1 MRSCE
6 LFVSSN
12 GHMEKLASGLVKPFV
27 THLKV
32 AEEQVAQAFHSIK
45 LEVERQ
51 RNAETWFT
59 KGTLERFVRFVSTPE
74 ALEMVNTFDA
84 EMSQLEAARKI
95 YSQAGFNTALA
106 RASAAG
112 FNPDTV
118 SELQHF
124 SDHFGAHRLNEACN
138 KFILLCE
145 RRPDL
150 INQRKLGVEEPV
162 VRASWGSDMSIDD
175 PSEEPLRSHNV
186 RAHQSSLQNKHQ
198 HQQAGREQQ
207 LDLTQRQH
215 HFNQSKTSTFHSNT
229 SVPAQ
234 STVLNEKKEEDKKE
248 ESTWESSPSLP
259 SQPARLL
266 SVQDRINLFEN
277 KQKENSGGKPIA
289 VGKSVE
295 PRRLSS
301 DISSVP
307 AVEKAVL
314 RRWSGASDMSIDL
327 GNDKKDNGFTDS
339 PLCTP
344 SSSSVLSKNNVF
356 PTPSVDTKDQ
366 KVLNDTAN
374 SVKSD
379 ATSVSGFKG
388 QGEWQTHVGGFV
400 GKDEEVGLKGKV
412 NLKDQAGS
420 QAQLRSFTGRAEQA
434 TVDLGVRVKFR
445 GTLGADEKSS
455 GVEGGV
461 GDVESGNGVEDVKA
475 RDQPFS
481 QSLVRGSRTH
491 TRPLSGQLEGGFGV
505 KLREGSY
512 KEFESDQ
519 SVSPQQWR
527 SSTGEVE
534 QVTKEELTKVEDL
547 EVPRMKQSF
556 STVAAP
562 SVEQVQR
569 VRQSKGNQELNE
581 ELKMKANELEKLF
594 AEHKLRVP
602 GDQSGSTRKSK
613 PAELQV
619 EQAINSQYKKLTALE
634 ISPAQVQ
641 DKKTEAEPI
650 VSASDNANF
659 STPPM
664 KIVDQDCGGSLRQ
677 NFSEMSFSDDS
688 RGKFYEKYMQKRD
701 AKLREE
707 WGTKRAEK
715 EAKLKAMQDS
725 LERNR
730 AEMKAKFSGSADRLD
745 SGARARQRAEKLR
758 TYHSRSSIKRE
769 QHLVDS
775 IQSEEDEDP
784 SEFLEQKYYGQDR
797 SLGEVSLTDGAS
809 RSSQNKKLVLNRNFS
824 SSTPRTTA
832 APVPRSL
839 VKISNP
845 SSGKRR
851 VQSENTLAQSV
862 PNFSDFRKENTKPSS
877 GVSKTANRT
886 QVRTYAR
893 SKSTT
898 EEIPLAKEEKPRRSQ
913 SLRKSS
919 ASPTEFRDL
928 PRLNSD
934 DIVLSPLKFDKEQT
948 EQGLYE
954 KFSKNVESKPF
965 LRKGNGIGPGAGTS
979 IAKLKASVASEALKN
994 EEEYEESP
1002 FEAEDSVNVAK
1013 EEEEEEE
1020 DLETTEFEDCA
1031 NTENGKTGLSQESDK
1046 ISESENG
1053 DSLRSLSQISQ
1064 IDPSSVTELPA
1075 SVPSTFHVVGS
1086 LQDSPGESPVSWNSH
1101 MHNPFSYPHEISDID
1116 ASVESPI
1123 GSPASWNSHSLAQT
1137 EADAARMRKKWGSA
1151 QKPVLVANSSHNQS
1165 RKDVTKGFKRL
1176 LKFGR
1181 KSRGTESLVDWISAT
1196 TSEGDDDTE
1205 DGRDL
1210 ANRTSEDL
1218 RKSRMG
1224 FSQSHPSDYGFNESE
1239 LFHEQDQAI
1248 HSSIP
1253 APPANFKLRDDH
1265 MSGSSIKG
1273 LGLGRYIVLVIE
1285 LKSHWANISV
1295 PSNTLAQ
1302 TNLNLN
1308 CKGTPRGF
1316 RPTPFASQNDMS
1328 WQGELSW
1335 QFEPSGWQDNRNFG
1349 AVFSPWTPGTPSN
1362 ASRVFRR
1369 SANDYYLSR
1378 SYYGGFRRFTNPYY
1392 DYNSSC
1398 SVVTSGRLEL
1408 QSHAARDNDQTLVV
1422 HVKNYNS
1429 DGYGKSHHGVS
1440 TFQTKKKEPIGGFS
1454 PLATL
1459 DELSV
1464 TDYYTPEDAKR
1475 EVACLSETE
1484 SRWHSVSHAYME
1496 LEHDGISQIDHGMSH
1511 GGHHHHHHDHG
1522 ILHGGV
1528 LEHHHSGHPDILL
1541 EISGGTISSSN
1552 TYHYLRAVLG
1562 QDISFYDTEVS
1573 TGDVMHGIS
1582 SDVAQIQEMAH
1593 FVRQV
1598 CTFICGYTVGFLRSW
1613 KVSLVVFSVTPLM
1626 MSTGMAYKA
1635 IYVGLATKEEVSYK
1649 KAGGVAEQ
1657 AISSIRTVISFV
1669 AEDHLAE
1676 KYAEFL
1682 EKSVP
1687 IGAKIGFAKG
1697 IGMGVIYLV
1706 TYATWALAFWYG
1718 AILVSRGEIT
1728 GGAAIAC
1735 FFGVNVGGR
1744 GLALSL
1750 TYFAQ
1755 FAQGIVAAGRVY
1767 EIIDRIPD
1775 IDPYSSQGRTL
1786 SSVRG
1791 RIEFK
1796 SVTFTYPSRPDTLIL
1811 NSLNL
1816 VIPSSKTLALVGAS
1830 GGGKSTIFALI
1841 ERFYDPIK
1849 GVITLDGHDL
1859 KTLQVKWLRD
1869 QIGMVGQEPVLFA
1882 TSILENVMMGKEN
1895 ATKKEAIKACIAA
1908 NAHSFISGLPYGY
1921 DTQVG
1926 DKGTQ
1931 LSGGQKQRIALARA
1945 MVKDPQILLLDE
1957 PTSALDAESE
1967 SMVQQ
1972 AIDKTSNGRTTI
1984 VIAHRLATVRNANA
1998 IVVLD
2003 RGSVVEI
2010 GNHRQLMEK
2019 AGAYYN
2025 LVKLAS
2031 EAVSKPTGK
2040 EMGAYREAEYSMY
2053 GKSVDDS
2060 RSKNVEE
2067 TSRSTLRS
2075 RHLKSMHLENQTEEK
2090 MQEKP
2095 KPGQYQLS
2103 EIWKLQRPEIFML
2116 LFGFLS
2122 GMHAGAI
2129 LSVFPFLL
2137 GLALQIYFDPNP
2149 SKLKRDVGH
2158 ISLALL
2164 GLGIGCILTMTG
2176 QQGFCGWAGTKLT
2189 MRVRNLL
2196 FRSIL
2201 KQEPGWF
2208 DFDDNSTGVLVSKL
2222 SIDCISFRS
2231 VLGDRIS
2238 VLLMG
2243 LCSAA
2248 VGLGVSFY
2256 LEWRLTLLATV
2267 LTPFTLGAS
2276 YLSLIINVGP
2286 KLDNSS
2292 YAKASNIAAGAVSNI
2307 RTIATFSAQ
2316 EQIVR
2321 SFDRALDEPKKK
2333 SVKRSQILGL
2343 TLGFSQGAMYGAYT
2357 LTLWFGAYLVK
2368 EGKTNF
2374 GEVYKI
2380 FLILVLS
2387 SFSVGQL
2394 AGLAPDT
2401 TMARTAIPAIFDIIY
2416 RKPLIGNDQEKVRK
2430 IDRSKPLDIEL
2441 RMVSFAY
2448 PSRPEIT
2455 V

>member
-1 MRSCE
+1 MADSSFEIDHYSYDRSR
-6 LFVSSN
+6 N
-12 GHMEKLASGLVKPFV
+12 HR
-27 THLKV
+27 HR
-32 AEEQVAQAFHSIK
+32 
-45 LEVERQ
+45 RQ
-51 RNAETWFT
+51 RRHRT
-59 KGTLERFVRFVSTPE
+59 TP
-74 ALEMVNTFDA
+74 AT
-84 EMSQLEAARKI
+84 
-95 YSQAGFNTALA
+95 
-106 RASAAG
+106 
-112 FNPDTV
+112 
-118 SELQHF
+118 
-124 SDHFGAHRLNEACN
+124 
-138 KFILLCE
+138 
-145 RRPDL
+145 
-150 INQRKLGVEEPV
+150 
-162 VRASWGSDMSIDD
+162 
-175 PSEEPLRSHNV
+175 SHY
-186 RAHQSSLQNKHQ
+186 A
-198 HQQAGREQQ
+198 
-207 LDLTQRQH
+207 
-215 HFNQSKTSTFHSNT
+215 
-229 SVPAQ
+229 
-234 STVLNEKKEEDKKE
+234 
-248 ESTWESSPSLP
+248 SPSFTQF
-259 SQPARLL
+259 S
-266 SVQDRINLFEN
+266 STEISRI
-277 KQKENSGGKPIA
+277 ST
-289 VGKSVE
+289 
-295 PRRLSS
+295 
-301 DISSVP
+301 
-307 AVEKAVL
+307 L
-314 RRWSGASDMSIDL
+314 RR
-327 GNDKKDNGFTDS
+327 
-339 PLCTP
+339 
-344 SSSSVLSKNNVF
+344 
-356 PTPSVDTKDQ
+356 
-366 KVLNDTAN
+366 
-374 SVKSD
+374 
-379 ATSVSGFKG
+379 
-388 QGEWQTHVGGFV
+388 
-400 GKDEEVGLKGKV
+400 
-412 NLKDQAGS
+412 
-420 QAQLRSFTGRAEQA
+420 
-434 TVDLGVRVKFR
+434 
-445 GTLGADEKSS
+445 
-455 GVEGGV
+455 
-461 GDVESGNGVEDVKA
+461 
-475 RDQPFS
+475 
-481 QSLVRGSRTH
+481 
-491 TRPLSGQLEGGFGV
+491 
-505 KLREGSY
+505 
-512 KEFESDQ
+512 
-519 SVSPQQWR
+519 
-527 SSTGEVE
+527 
-534 QVTKEELTKVEDL
+534 
-547 EVPRMKQSF
+547 
-556 STVAAP
+556 
-562 SVEQVQR
+562 
-569 VRQSKGNQELNE
+569 
-581 ELKMKANELEKLF
+581 
-594 AEHKLRVP
+594 
-602 GDQSGSTRKSK
+602 
-613 PAELQV
+613 
-619 EQAINSQYKKLTALE
+619 
-634 ISPAQVQ
+634 
-641 DKKTEAEPI
+641 
-650 VSASDNANF
+650 
-659 STPPM
+659 
-664 KIVDQDCGGSLRQ
+664 
-677 NFSEMSFSDDS
+677 
-688 RGKFYEKYMQKRD
+688 
-701 AKLREE
+701 
-707 WGTKRAEK
+707 
-715 EAKLKAMQDS
+715 
-725 LERNR
+725 
-730 AEMKAKFSGSADRLD
+730 
-745 SGARARQRAEKLR
+745 
-758 TYHSRSSIKRE
+758 
-769 QHLVDS
+769 
-775 IQSEEDEDP
+775 
-784 SEFLEQKYYGQDR
+784 
-797 SLGEVSLTDGAS
+797 
-809 RSSQNKKLVLNRNFS
+809 
-824 SSTPRTTA
+824 
-832 APVPRSL
+832 
-839 VKISNP
+839 
-845 SSGKRR
+845 
-851 VQSENTLAQSV
+851 
-862 PNFSDFRKENTKPSS
+862 
-877 GVSKTANRT
+877 
-886 QVRTYAR
+886 
-893 SKSTT
+893 
-898 EEIPLAKEEKPRRSQ
+898 
-913 SLRKSS
+913 
-919 ASPTEFRDL
+919 
-928 PRLNSD
+928 
-934 DIVLSPLKFDKEQT
+934 
-948 EQGLYE
+948 
-954 KFSKNVESKPF
+954 
-965 LRKGNGIGPGAGTS
+965 
-979 IAKLKASVASEALKN
+979 
-994 EEEYEESP
+994 
-1002 FEAEDSVNVAK
+1002 
-1013 EEEEEEE
+1013 
-1020 DLETTEFEDCA
+1020 
-1031 NTENGKTGLSQESDK
+1031 
-1046 ISESENG
+1046 
-1053 DSLRSLSQISQ
+1053 
-1064 IDPSSVTELPA
+1064 
-1075 SVPSTFHVVGS
+1075 
-1086 LQDSPGESPVSWNSH
+1086 
-1101 MHNPFSYPHEISDID
+1101 
-1116 ASVESPI
+1116 
-1123 GSPASWNSHSLAQT
+1123 
-1137 EADAARMRKKWGSA
+1137 
-1151 QKPVLVANSSHNQS
+1151 
-1165 RKDVTKGFKRL
+1165 
-1176 LKFGR
+1176 
-1181 KSRGTESLVDWISAT
+1181 
-1196 TSEGDDDTE
+1196 
-1205 DGRDL
+1205 
-1210 ANRTSEDL
+1210 
-1218 RKSRMG
+1218 
-1224 FSQSHPSDYGFNESE
+1224 
-1239 LFHEQDQAI
+1239 
-1248 HSSIP
+1248 
-1253 APPANFKLRDDH
+1253 
-1265 MSGSSIKG
+1265 
-1273 LGLGRYIVLVIE
+1273 
-1285 LKSHWANISV
+1285 
-1295 PSNTLAQ
+1295 
-1302 TNLNLN
+1302 
-1308 CKGTPRGF
+1308 TPRGF

-1528 LEHHHSGHPDILL
+1528 LEHHHSGHHRMRHQVHDDCKSTSHHYGAESNHGYDDIDWKLRYGGDEEDDDEDEDEEDDDYDEEAPKQIGLFGLFKYSTKWDVVLVILGCLGALINGGALPWYSYLFGDFVNKISKLDDKSQMMKDVEKICLQMTLLAAIVAVGAYL
-1541 EISGGTISSSN
+1541 EISCWRLVGERSAHRIRTI
-1552 TYHYLRAVLG
+1552 YLRAVLG

-1582 SDVAQIQEMAH
+1582 SDVAQIQEVMGEKMAH

-2455 V
+2455 VLRDFCLKVKGGTMVALVGGSGSGKSTVIWLIQRFYDPDQGKVTMGGIDLRDLNVKWLRRQIALVGQEPALFAGSIRENIAFGNPQASWAEIEEAAMEAYIHKFISSLPQGYGTQVGQNGVQLSGGQKQRIAIARAILKRSRVLLLDEASSALDLESEKHVQKALRKVSKQATTVVVAHRLSTIREADMIAVVKDGAVVEYGSHDALLNSHLNGVYAGLVRAETEATAFA

>member
-1 MRSCE
+1 
-6 LFVSSN
+6 
-12 GHMEKLASGLVKPFV
+12 MEKLASGLVKPFV

-45 LEVERQ
+45 LDVERQ

-95 YSQAGFNTALA
+95 YSQGGRDQLSGALGGDGSGAVAGADATKKELLRAIDVRLIAVRQDLTTALA

-138 KFILLCE
+138 KFISLCE

-259 SQPARLL
+259 SQPARRL

-301 DISSVP
+301 DVSSVP

-434 TVDLGVRVKFR
+434 TVDLGVREKFR

-455 GVEGGV
+455 GVEGHRVVEGKWRGNSDIGETVGVNNQVGLQTQIGSSVGGV

-491 TRPLSGQLEGGFGV
+491 TGPLSGQLEGGFGV

-547 EVPRMKQSF
+547 EVPRMKVQKPFSAGPEQTMKLKGRRDETGSTYGNNKPVFPNKKVSEIQQSF

-594 AEHKLRVP
+594 AEHKLRIP

-745 SGARARQRAEKLR
+745 SGASARQRAEKLR

-1086 LQDSPGESPVSWNSH
+1086 LQDSPGESPVSWNSR

-1265 MSGSSIKG
+1265 MSGSSIK
-1273 LGLGRYIVLVIE
+1273 
-1285 LKSHWANISV
+1285 A
-1295 PSNTLAQ
+1295 
-1302 TNLNLN
+1302 
-1308 CKGTPRGF
+1308 PRSF
-1316 RPTPFASQNDMS
+1316 FS
-1328 WQGELSW
+1328 LS
-1335 QFEPSGWQDNRNFG
+1335 
-1349 AVFSPWTPGTPSN
+1349 
-1362 ASRVFRR
+1362 
-1369 SANDYYLSR
+1369 
-1378 SYYGGFRRFTNPYY
+1378 
-1392 DYNSSC
+1392 
-1398 SVVTSGRLEL
+1398 
-1408 QSHAARDNDQTLVV
+1408 
-1422 HVKNYNS
+1422 
-1429 DGYGKSHHGVS
+1429 
-1440 TFQTKKKEPIGGFS
+1440 
-1454 PLATL
+1454 
-1459 DELSV
+1459 
-1464 TDYYTPEDAKR
+1464 
-1475 EVACLSETE
+1475 
-1484 SRWHSVSHAYME
+1484 
-1496 LEHDGISQIDHGMSH
+1496 
-1511 GGHHHHHHDHG
+1511 
-1522 ILHGGV
+1522 
-1528 LEHHHSGHPDILL
+1528 
-1541 EISGGTISSSN
+1541 
-1552 TYHYLRAVLG
+1552 
-1562 QDISFYDTEVS
+1562 
-1573 TGDVMHGIS
+1573 
-1582 SDVAQIQEMAH
+1582 
-1593 FVRQV
+1593 
-1598 CTFICGYTVGFLRSW
+1598 
-1613 KVSLVVFSVTPLM
+1613 
-1626 MSTGMAYKA
+1626 
-1635 IYVGLATKEEVSYK
+1635 
-1649 KAGGVAEQ
+1649 
-1657 AISSIRTVISFV
+1657 
-1669 AEDHLAE
+1669 
-1676 KYAEFL
+1676 
-1682 EKSVP
+1682 
-1687 IGAKIGFAKG
+1687 
-1697 IGMGVIYLV
+1697 
-1706 TYATWALAFWYG
+1706 
-1718 AILVSRGEIT
+1718 
-1728 GGAAIAC
+1728 
-1735 FFGVNVGGR
+1735 
-1744 GLALSL
+1744 
-1750 TYFAQ
+1750 
-1755 FAQGIVAAGRVY
+1755 
-1767 EIIDRIPD
+1767 
-1775 IDPYSSQGRTL
+1775 
-1786 SSVRG
+1786 
-1791 RIEFK
+1791 
-1796 SVTFTYPSRPDTLIL
+1796 
-1811 NSLNL
+1811 
-1816 VIPSSKTLALVGAS
+1816 
-1830 GGGKSTIFALI
+1830 
-1841 ERFYDPIK
+1841 
-1849 GVITLDGHDL
+1849 
-1859 KTLQVKWLRD
+1859 
-1869 QIGMVGQEPVLFA
+1869 
-1882 TSILENVMMGKEN
+1882 
-1895 ATKKEAIKACIAA
+1895 
-1908 NAHSFISGLPYGY
+1908 
-1921 DTQVG
+1921 
-1926 DKGTQ
+1926 
-1931 LSGGQKQRIALARA
+1931 
-1945 MVKDPQILLLDE
+1945 
-1957 PTSALDAESE
+1957 
-1967 SMVQQ
+1967 
-1972 AIDKTSNGRTTI
+1972 
-1984 VIAHRLATVRNANA
+1984 
-1998 IVVLD
+1998 
-2003 RGSVVEI
+2003 
-2010 GNHRQLMEK
+2010 
-2019 AGAYYN
+2019 
-2025 LVKLAS
+2025 
-2031 EAVSKPTGK
+2031 
-2040 EMGAYREAEYSMY
+2040 
-2053 GKSVDDS
+2053 
-2060 RSKNVEE
+2060 
-2067 TSRSTLRS
+2067 
-2075 RHLKSMHLENQTEEK
+2075 
-2090 MQEKP
+2090 
-2095 KPGQYQLS
+2095 
-2103 EIWKLQRPEIFML
+2103 
-2116 LFGFLS
+2116 
-2122 GMHAGAI
+2122 
-2129 LSVFPFLL
+2129 
-2137 GLALQIYFDPNP
+2137 
-2149 SKLKRDVGH
+2149 
-2158 ISLALL
+2158 
-2164 GLGIGCILTMTG
+2164 
-2176 QQGFCGWAGTKLT
+2176 
-2189 MRVRNLL
+2189 
-2196 FRSIL
+2196 
-2201 KQEPGWF
+2201 
-2208 DFDDNSTGVLVSKL
+2208 
-2222 SIDCISFRS
+2222 SFRS
-2231 VLGDRIS
+2231 KGSDS
-2238 VLLMG
+2238 
-2243 LCSAA
+2243 
-2248 VGLGVSFY
+2248 
-2256 LEWRLTLLATV
+2256 
-2267 LTPFTLGAS
+2267 
-2276 YLSLIINVGP
+2276 
-2286 KLDNSS
+2286 KL
-2292 YAKASNIAAGAVSNI
+2292 
-2307 RTIATFSAQ
+2307 R
-2316 EQIVR
+2316 
-2321 SFDRALDEPKKK
+2321 
-2333 SVKRSQILGL
+2333 
-2343 TLGFSQGAMYGAYT
+2343 
-2357 LTLWFGAYLVK
+2357 
-2368 EGKTNF
+2368 
-2374 GEVYKI
+2374 
-2380 FLILVLS
+2380 
-2387 SFSVGQL
+2387 
-2394 AGLAPDT
+2394 
-2401 TMARTAIPAIFDIIY
+2401 
-2416 RKPLIGNDQEKVRK
+2416 
-2430 IDRSKPLDIEL
+2430 
-2441 RMVSFAY
+2441 
-2448 PSRPEIT
+2448 
-2455 V
+2455 